1 MYSRYRQVIF
11 QICVQIYKILPLSAR
26 TSKKSCFLI
35 HVLPI
40 FACEFETEC
49 VYRGT
54 TKPRTE
60 ANMACH
66 PELCLDAFSPKAHH
80 DLPLPIKKG
89 AYFSHNIETM
99 YEAQQVKRN
108 ARENAAI
115 HIGEPF
121 SDTLFI
127 TTAKE

>member
-1 MYSRYRQVIF
+1 MYSRYRQVIY

-49 VYRGT
+49 VCRGT

-80 DLPLPIKKG
+80 DLPLPIKKV
-89 AYFSHNIETM
+89 AYFSHNIVTN
-99 YEAQQVKRN
+99 QHQHPSTITN
-108 ARENAAI
+108 ARRRTNNNRRQKTAI
-115 HIGEPF
+115 PKFKSI
-121 SDTLFI
+121 
-127 TTAKE
+127 A